1 MKSDKKILTALNKM
15 KVQRELWKDKQVK
28 ELIKLE
34 TLEEKIQ
41 YWEVNLKYT
50 SLLLPISNGTDTV
63 NLSLEAN
70 SNREIRLLILKAE
83 INRIENTNDLLSRRL
98 REDFVMLAS
107 ETNNIKLT
115 KKKLIERV
123 SKLIDTDTYKD
134 LHTQMRKLGFETYK
148 GGREPDTIVKEL
160 NLLSIG
166 IKHQLMFKDIYEGYK
181 LAELVEDIKTEKKD
195 NTAASST
202 SNSSPL
208 TAALILKHFG
218 ILDYLLNKHS
228 VSNDKAIY
236 LLVNLLNIAK
246 SKSIGSSYRDEDKLN
261 SPQAQKKAIKFLNDN
276 GITTNSLD
284 L

>member
-70 SNREIRLLILKAE
+70 SNREIRLLILKTE

>member
-70 SNREIRLLILKAE
+70 SNREIRLLILKTE

-148 GGREPDTIVKEL
+148 GGREPDTIVKD
-160 NLLSIG
+160 
-166 IKHQLMFKDIYEGYK
+166 QLMFKDIYEGYK